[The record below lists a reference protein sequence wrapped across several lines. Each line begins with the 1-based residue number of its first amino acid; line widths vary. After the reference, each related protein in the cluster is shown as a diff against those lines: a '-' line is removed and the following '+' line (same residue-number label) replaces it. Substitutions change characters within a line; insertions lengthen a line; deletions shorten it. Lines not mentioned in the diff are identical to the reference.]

1 MAIRMRRGEF
11 ANLDKSKL
19 VGGEVV
25 VATDEEYVGVA
36 QSPNNVID
44 LVTKNDLANVII
56 ENGGVAVSNEVLI
69 FTGTS
74 TSYANETLTF
84 MSGVL

>member
-1 MAIRMRRGEF
+1 MAIQMRRGAL

-25 VATDEEYVGVA
+25 VAMDEEYVGVA

-44 LVTKNDLANVII
+44 LATKNDLANVII

-74 TSYANETLTF
+74 TTVDNEELIF